1 MNVGEL
7 TKAKYETA
15 DRKSKDQIEKSLRDL
30 MKQCEYTQGDTEL
43 QFVRGLVAV
52 INKTGRRRL
61 SEDEILA
68 ALAGELADWH

>member
-1 MNVGEL
+1 
-7 TKAKYETA
+7 
-15 DRKSKDQIEKSLRDL
+15 

-43 QFVRGLVAV
+43 QFVRGLVAA

-61 SEDEILA
+61 PEDEILA